1 MRLTEQSRYALRVL
15 AHCAERHPALA
26 KVATIA
32 AVTGITE
39 QNIFKLIKT
48 LTKAGFV
55 ETIRGPHG
63 GVRLAMAPKA
73 IRVGQVIRAIE
84 PRFKACGPLG
94 LILSDA
100 PVSAVER
107 ELDRTIGR
115 GIAAFMET
123 LDRTT
128 IAALVAKTANAALS
142 DCAAC
147 GAPYDPGPRTTGRRR
162 AMTIHQN
169 FIAGNWTP
177 AGTAAPNINPSNTK
191 DVVGEYARAS
201 RAEAEDAIKAAKAAS
216 AAYGAL
222 DAAGT
227 LRRAEEDLRRDPG
240 PQGRARPPAVARGRQ
255 DAARRHRRGDARRP
269 DLRVLRRR
277 GAAHRGRK
285 AGERPAGRRRR
296 DHARAGRRGRR

>member
-26 KVATIA
+26 KVATIS

-63 GVRLAMAPKA
+63 GVRLAMPPKA

-84 PRFKACGPLG
+84 PRFKACGPLD
-94 LILSDA
+94 LILSDQ

-123 LDRTT
+123 LDQTS
-128 IAALVAKTANAALS
+128 IAALVAKTA
-142 DCAAC
+142 
-147 GAPYDPGPRTTGRRR
+147 
-162 AMTIHQN
+162 
-169 FIAGNWTP
+169 
-177 AGTAAPNINPSNTK
+177 TAA
-191 DVVGEYARAS
+191 
-201 RAEAEDAIKAAKAAS
+201 
-216 AAYGAL
+216 
-222 DAAGT
+222 
-227 LRRAEEDLRRDPG
+227 
-240 PQGRARPPAVARGRQ
+240 
-255 DAARRHRRGDARRP
+255 
-269 DLRVLRRR
+269 
-277 GAAHRGRK
+277 
-285 AGERPAGRRRR
+285 
-296 DHARAGRRGRR
+296 

>member
-39 QNIFKLIKT
+39 QNIFKLVKV

-55 ETIRGPHG
+55 ATIRGPHG

-84 PRFKACGPLG
+84 PRFKACEPLDQ
-94 LILSDA
+94 IMSDE

-123 LDRTT
+123 LDRTS
-128 IAALVAKTANAALS
+128 IASLIGKTANAA
-142 DCAAC
+142 
-147 GAPYDPGPRTTGRRR
+147 
-162 AMTIHQN
+162 
-169 FIAGNWTP
+169 
-177 AGTAAPNINPSNTK
+177 
-191 DVVGEYARAS
+191 
-201 RAEAEDAIKAAKAAS
+201 
-216 AAYGAL
+216 
-222 DAAGT
+222 
-227 LRRAEEDLRRDPG
+227 
-240 PQGRARPPAVARGRQ
+240 
-255 DAARRHRRGDARRP
+255 
-269 DLRVLRRR
+269 
-277 GAAHRGRK
+277 
-285 AGERPAGRRRR
+285 
-296 DHARAGRRGRR
+296 

>member
-26 KVATIA
+26 KVAAIA

-63 GVRLAMAPKA
+63 GVRLAMTPKA

-84 PRFKACGPLG
+84 PRFKACGPLD
-94 LILSDA
+94 LILSDQ

-123 LDRTT
+123 LDQTS
-128 IAALVAKTANAALS
+128 IAALVARTA
-142 DCAAC
+142 
-147 GAPYDPGPRTTGRRR
+147 
-162 AMTIHQN
+162 
-169 FIAGNWTP
+169 
-177 AGTAAPNINPSNTK
+177 TAA
-191 DVVGEYARAS
+191 
-201 RAEAEDAIKAAKAAS
+201 
-216 AAYGAL
+216 
-222 DAAGT
+222 
-227 LRRAEEDLRRDPG
+227 
-240 PQGRARPPAVARGRQ
+240 
-255 DAARRHRRGDARRP
+255 
-269 DLRVLRRR
+269 
-277 GAAHRGRK
+277 
-285 AGERPAGRRRR
+285 
-296 DHARAGRRGRR
+296 